1 MLSRRRFLA
10 HALPLLGLLALPGL
24 AVTARAADRQAF
36 TPAGFAAAQE
46 AGKSILIDIR
56 ADWCPTCK
64 AQDRIIDKL
73 AAEPPYRQ
81 LVIFAVDFDKQKDVV
96 RGFKAQLQ
104 STLIGFKGRKET
116 RRSTGDTDP
125 LSIEDLL
132 ESTL

>member
-1 MLSRRRFLA
+1 MAVLARRGIFLIA
-10 HALPLLGLLALPGL
+10 VLALASL
-24 AVTARAADRQAF
+24 AVPGRAAERQAF
-36 TPAGFAAAQE
+36 TSAGFAAAQQ

-73 AAEPPYRQ
+73 AAEPKYRQ
-81 LVIFAVDFDKQKDVV
+81 VLILAVDFDRQKEVV

-104 STLIGFKGRKET
+104 STLIGFKGSTET

>member
-1 MLSRRRFLA
+1 MAVLARRTVLA
-10 HALPLLGLLALPGL
+10 FALMALPSFAANGL
-24 AVTARAADRQAF
+24 AADRLPF
-36 TPAGFAAAQE
+36 TSPAFAAAQQ

-64 AQDRIIDKL
+64 AQDRIIEKL
-73 AAEPPYRQ
+73 AAEQRYRDI
-81 LVIFAVDFDKQKDVV
+81 VIFAVDFDKQKDIV
-96 RGFKAQLQ
+96 RAFKAQLQ
-104 STLIGFKGRKET
+104 STLIGFRGEKET

>member
-1 MLSRRRFLA
+1 MRRVAVLA
-10 HALPLLGLLALPGL
+10 RRTFVALILMALPALATHGL
-24 AVTARAADRQAF
+24 AADRQAF
-36 TPAGFAAAQE
+36 TPAAFAAAQQ
-46 AGKSILIDIR
+46 AGKSILVDIR

-73 AAEPPYRQ
+73 AGEPQYRNV
-81 LVIFAVDFDKQKDVV
+81 VIFAVDFDTQKDVI
-96 RGFKAQLQ
+96 RKFRAQLQ
-104 STLIGFKGRKET
+104 STLIGFKGPKET